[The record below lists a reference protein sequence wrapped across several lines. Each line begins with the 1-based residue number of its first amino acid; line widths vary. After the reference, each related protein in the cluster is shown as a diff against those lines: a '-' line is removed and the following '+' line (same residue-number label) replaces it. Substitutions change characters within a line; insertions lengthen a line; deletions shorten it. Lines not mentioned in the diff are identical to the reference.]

1 MSVND
6 IMNKFNGL
14 STLFKTI
21 TAIISTVLIIAGAVL
36 AFESRY
42 ATADDVKEFKIQ
54 TVETLQQL
62 RKEWKEDSSKIKLQF
77 EYDYAVRRMYDLKD
91 QLRKA
96 PNDSELKADYE
107 EAKEYVKEI
116 QKKMEAQ

>member
-1 MSVND
+1 
-6 IMNKFNGL
+6 MNKFNGL

-62 RKEWKEDSSKIKLQF
+62 RKEWKDDSSKIKLQF